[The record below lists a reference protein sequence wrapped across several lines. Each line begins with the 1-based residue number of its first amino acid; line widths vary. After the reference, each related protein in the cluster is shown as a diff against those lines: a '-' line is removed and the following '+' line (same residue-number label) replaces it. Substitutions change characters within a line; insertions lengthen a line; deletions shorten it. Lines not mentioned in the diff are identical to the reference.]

1 MVSRSER
8 VLITGGSGFTGRP
21 LAERLR
27 QDGHEVLTI
36 SHQASAAGEFNV
48 DLRDFD
54 GLTRTLSQ
62 TEPMAIV
69 HLAGIAAPSHSKID
83 EMYSANIVGTAN
95 LFAALAI
102 ARIEPRIVI
111 VASSAQVYAVPDNA
125 LQLTEDSPL
134 APRTDYGVSKRA
146 AEEIASIH
154 SRHVPIIITRP
165 FNYTGPGQTTSFL
178 VPKIVRH
185 YAEKRS
191 EIRVGN
197 MDLFR
202 DFSDISRV
210 VEAYSRLVSRSVDPV
225 TVNICSGRTVHL
237 QEILQMME
245 EISDHHIN
253 VITDS
258 ALVRN
263 NEPRTIVGC
272 PARIEA
278 LVGPLPN
285 PEFCATLRRMYEFFC
300 ERDLA

>member
-1 MVSRSER
+1 
-8 VLITGGSGFTGRP
+8 
-21 LAERLR
+21 
-27 QDGHEVLTI
+27 
-36 SHQASAAGEFNV
+36 
-48 DLRDFD
+48 
-54 GLTRTLSQ
+54 
-62 TEPMAIV
+62 
-69 HLAGIAAPSHSKID
+69 
-83 EMYSANIVGTAN
+83 MYSANIVGTAN
-95 LFAALAI
+95 LFAALTI
-102 ARIEPRIVI
+102 ARIEPRVVI

-134 APRTDYGVSKRA
+134 GPRTDYGVSKRA

-245 EISDHHIN
+245 EISGHHIN